1 MNWVNYLIQINLYL
15 AVFYAFYQLFLK
27 DETFFNLN
35 RAYLLS
41 ASFFSMMIPLAR
53 AEWVKSLFITEKVQ
67 TGWANVNVMVMQG
80 FATPLAKDNSWAF
93 GDYLTLIY
101 LIGFAFLMIR
111 LVYKL
116 LKVKQLFK
124 SENYTSE
131 AFSFFGMI
139 KINPT
144 LPNQKEIE
152 KHELIH
158 AKQLHSADVI
168 FFELLAII
176 NWFNPVCYF
185 YKKSIKHIH
194 EFIADEAAVKLSD
207 KKEYAI
213 LLFSSSFGVKPNQLT
228 NNFFNQSLL
237 KRRIKMLD
245 KQKSRKA
252 AILKY
257 GLSAPLFLLAM
268 ILSSAKISE
277 NKTISKIVHAVEPQ
291 KTIAE
296 IIVPKAVE
304 SLVSKPIKKEV
315 KAINENDF
323 SGLKKYLARTIRYPN
338 SAKELK
344 LSGKVAIDISVN
356 GDGHIYEV
364 LARTMKNNALGKES
378 VKTIYAYKEALKAK
392 EGIYTIF
399 INYILKETNTNAEN
413 DTNDIGVIK
422 NFIGEIIV
430 TSYPQNIT
438 LMLNEVKKTDTI
450 IDPKMVRPE
459 PVFSNVEVLPS
470 FPGGL
475 QAFGKFLGENIKYP
489 EEARKRGIEGRV
501 YCTFVVEKDGSLTDI
516 KIVRGIGYGCDE
528 EAKRVLE
535 LSPKWNPGIQNGA
548 AVRVSYTVPIFFQI
562 NKKLPPPP
570 PPPSN
575 FKLPPPP
582 PPPIEINSTN
592 KALFIIDGVE
602 YKGDKNKLNEDLK
615 KEDIQSVNVL
625 KGDTAI
631 KKYGQKGKDG
641 VIEIT
646 TKKKN

>member
-152 KHELIH
+152 KHELTH

-168 FFELLAII
+168 FFEILAII
-176 NWFNPVCYF
+176 NWFNPICYL

-194 EFIADEAAVKLSD
+194 EFLADEEAVKWSD

-213 LLFSSSFGVKPNQLT
+213 LLFSNSFGVNPNQLT

-245 KQKSRKA
+245 KQKSRKV

-296 IIVPKAVE
+296 IIVPKTVE
-304 SLVSKPIKKEV
+304 NLVSKPIKKEL
-315 KAINENDF
+315 KAINEDDF

-344 LSGKVAIDISVN
+344 LSGKVAVDISVN
-356 GDGHIYEV
+356 SDGHISKA
-364 LARTMKNNALGKES
+364 LARTMKDNALGEES
-378 VKTIYAYKEALKAK
+378 VKAIYAYKDAIKAK
-392 EGIYTIF
+392 AGIYTIF
-399 INYILKETNTNAEN
+399 INYVLDGTNIKNSDETNQL
-413 DTNDIGVIK
+413 GVIK
-422 NFIGEIIV
+422 NYIGELVVTAYLKDII
-430 TSYPQNIT
+430 IG
-438 LMLNEVKKTDTI
+438 LGEVKKLDTDVDQKTVSSESI
-450 IDPKMVRPE
+450 YSKVD
-459 PVFSNVEVLPS
+459 VLPS

-475 QAFGKFLGENIKYP
+475 AAFGKFLGTNLRYP
-489 EEARKRGIEGRV
+489 ATARDAGIQGRV
-501 YCTFVVEKDGSLTDI
+501 YCQFVVEKDGSLSDI

-535 LSPKWNPGIQNGA
+535 LSPKWNPGIQNGEK
-548 AVRVSYTVPIFFQI
+548 VRVSYTVPIFFQM
-562 NKKLPPPP
+562 NAGL
-570 PPPSN
+570 SN
-575 FKLPPPP
+575 FVKKDLTPEQ
-582 PPPIEINSTN
+582 IEKN
-592 KALFIIDGVE
+592 KEKISAILDRKVLMVIDGVE
-602 YKGDKNKLNEDLK
+602 IERNGKILNDLIK
-615 KEDIQSVNVL
+615 PQDIESMNIL
-625 KGDTAI
+625 KGDAAI
-631 KKYGQKGKDG
+631 KKYGEKGKDG